1 MTHLEAHTIANRLSK
16 KPYIES
22 AKIVRMRGFEHRES
36 HNKSGKLSSIEA
48 LADENWDVEVIAAD
62 HNS

>member
-1 MTHLEAHTIANRLSK
+1 MTHLEAHTLATLLNK
-16 KPYIES
+16 KPDIES
-22 AKIVRMRGFEHRES
+22 AKIIRMKGYEHRES